1 MPGQTFV
8 DIIDAIAAR
17 DLPEVATTVV
27 GYSLG
32 ARIALALAMRFPQ
45 RVRRLVLVGVA
56 YGITDTN
63 DRLARTRADETLAQ
77 ALERDGVR
85 SFVDSWEALP
95 LFDSQRSLPEK
106 SLVSQRSWRTAHTS
120 EGLAWSLRCLGLGA
134 QPAYRDMF
142 ARSTVPVDVITG
154 ALDQKF
160 TSIGGEMVRLRSNV
174 KHTVVAGVGHNVVL
188 EAPEVIARI
197 VAQ

>member
-17 DLPEVATTVV
+17 DLPEVPTTVV

-32 ARIALALAMRFPQ
+32 ARVALALAMRFPE
-45 RVRRLVLVGVA
+45 RVKRLVLVGVA
-56 YGITDTN
+56 YGIQNTH
-63 DRLARTRADETLAQ
+63 DRLARQRADESLAQ

-85 SFVDSWEALP
+85 TFVDSWEALP
-95 LFDSQRSLPEK
+95 LFASQRSLSDK
-106 SLVSQRSWRTAHTS
+106 QMVSQRSWRTAHTS

-134 QPAYRDMF
+134 QPAYRDAF
-142 ARSTVPVDVITG
+142 ARSTVPVDVVTG
-154 ALDQKF
+154 ALDEKF
-160 TSIGGEMVRLRSNV
+160 TTIGGELVRLRTNV
-174 KHTVVAGVGHNVVL
+174 QHTVVSGVGHNVVL